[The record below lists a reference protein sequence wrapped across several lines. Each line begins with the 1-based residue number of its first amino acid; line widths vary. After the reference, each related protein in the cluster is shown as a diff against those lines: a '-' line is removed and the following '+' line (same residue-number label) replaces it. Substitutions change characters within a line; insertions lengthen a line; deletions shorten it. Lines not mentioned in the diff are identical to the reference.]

1 MEILAKI
8 GTLVDGKYEILR
20 EIGRGGMSVV
30 YLAMDIRLNKQWAI
44 KEIARKA
51 NDANNDIV
59 VSSLLAEAN
68 LMKKLD
74 HPALPRIVD
83 IIEEQNTIYVVM
95 DYIEGEPLSK
105 VLEVYGAQDQDTVIE
120 WGKQLCD
127 VLYYLHNCEPPII
140 YRDMKPAN
148 VMLRPDGS
156 VKLIDFGIAREYKR
170 SKTADTESL
179 GTRGYAAPEQFGGK
193 GQTDAR
199 TDIYSFGVTLY
210 HLVTGKN
217 PCEPP
222 YELYPIKQINP
233 DFYDGLQYLIQ
244 KCTQMNPEDRFQS
257 CDEIRYV
264 LDNIHEFDKGRR
276 LSQNK
281 KYRAFIVMTIL
292 TVVFAVLGAGSL
304 GLRYS
309 ALSQDFQEKLTLIE
323 RADDISIAD
332 SNYSASKDMSGL
344 DQSQK
349 LRLIASYYET
359 LDRLTSDDASSLYSR
374 SFESPVNYL
383 AVDND
388 SKKSEG
394 GKASVQEYNYS
405 SLSSTDKAYFAKAC
419 YHLGRIYF
427 KQNSSEKLSSF
438 TEAKKYFSYIV
449 DDSKLNLLADGAVY
463 DTSIFTKDDLDK
475 AESLYYLSSAYSY
488 YLTSTD
494 NSSSVALDDDSG
506 DTAQMSAT
514 DAFNILVDSVDI
526 LEKDV
531 GVSIKTSMYRA
542 YYNAL
547 SNNLSS
553 FKSAQIKSNDIDVLY
568 NAIYG
573 AGYDSV
579 CTQVRQKFGSLNIT
593 QAQADEI
600 NNNVTVS
607 EGIYSDELAVN
618 NNTVKSIRDN
628 RVALALKIYNAYNNS

>member
-1 MEILAKI
+1 MAKV

-59 VSSLLAEAN
+59 VASLLAEAN

-83 IIEEQNTIYVVM
+83 IIEEHDTIYVVM

-105 VLEVYGAQDQDTVIE
+105 ILEVYGAQDQDVVIE

-127 VLYYLHNCEPPII
+127 VLFYLHNCNPPII

-148 VMLRPDGS
+148 IMLKPDGT

-233 DFYDGLQYLIQ
+233 NFYDGLQYLIQ
-244 KCTQMNPEDRFQS
+244 KCIQLNPNDRFQS

-276 LSQNK
+276 LIQNR
-281 KYRAFIVMTIL
+281 KYKAFIASTALAI
-292 TVVFAVLGAGSL
+292 VFAIMGTGAIGIGRSVLKQSFENNLRIIEQSNDIAQAQEAFSSVINQSGISASDKLRLFAEYYKSIDSLSQEDPNVASELSLRAPDNVVNDILSEFRESETEHNPYSVLTSEERTNL
-304 GLRYS
+304 GLVYYYQGCINFRMNSKTSTDSFSYAEKSFSYIIDEDKLDFISGKYDYDTSVFTEKMLKTTQGLYYVSSAYGYYS
-309 ALSQDFQEKLTLIE
+309 KNLQSESSIGGLDEEDNLGNTLDAKSAFDTLLE
-323 RADDISIAD
+323 STSLLDDDISDA
-332 SNYSASKDMSGL
+332 L
-344 DQSQK
+344 K
-349 LRLIASYYET
+349 LSIFRAYVVPL
-359 LDRLTSDDASSLYSR
+359 
-374 SFESPVNYL
+374 
-383 AVDND
+383 
-388 SKKSEG
+388 
-394 GKASVQEYNYS
+394 
-405 SLSSTDKAYFAKAC
+405 SLSD
-419 YHLGRIYF
+419 
-427 KQNSSEKLSSF
+427 
-438 TEAKKYFSYIV
+438 
-449 DDSKLNLLADGAVY
+449 
-463 DTSIFTKDDLDK
+463 
-475 AESLYYLSSAYSY
+475 
-488 YLTSTD
+488 
-494 NSSSVALDDDSG
+494 
-506 DTAQMSAT
+506 
-514 DAFNILVDSVDI
+514 
-526 LEKDV
+526 
-531 GVSIKTSMYRA
+531 
-542 YYNAL
+542 
-547 SNNLSS
+547 
-553 FKSAQIKSNDIDVLY
+553 
-568 NAIYG
+568 
-573 AGYDSV
+573 
-579 CTQVRQKFGSLNIT
+579 
-593 QAQADEI
+593 
-600 NNNVTVS
+600 
-607 EGIYSDELAVN
+607 
-618 NNTVKSIRDN
+618 
-628 RVALALKIYNAYNNS
+628 RVLALKSSGVTEENINQLYYAIFRENYKDVYNAAVQKYGKSDLTSEELASFSPPSSVTGGIYALPAGDENVAAIKSQRFDIASIIYRYYGTAE

>member
-1 MEILAKI
+1 MAKV

-30 YLAMDIRLNKQWAI
+30 YLAMDTRLNKQWAI

-127 VLYYLHNCEPPII
+127 VLFYLHNCEPPII

-148 VMLRPDGS
+148 IMLRPDGS

-233 DFYDGLQYLIQ
+233 SFYDGLQYLIQ

-276 LSQNK
+276 LNQNK
-281 KYRAFIVMTIL
+281 KYKAFITMTIL
-292 TVVFAVLGAGSL
+292 TIVFAILGGGSL
-304 GLRYS
+304 GLGRA
-309 ALSQDFQEKLTLIE
+309 ALNRDFKENLQIIATQDEIDKVRESYNNMKNQSGVSDLNKLQLMATYYEALD
-323 RADDISIAD
+323 RISKTD
-332 SNYSASKDMSGL
+332 TS
-344 DQSQK
+344 
-349 LRLIASYYET
+349 LIASE
-359 LDRLTSDDASSLYSR
+359 
-374 SFESPVNYL
+374 
-383 AVDND
+383 
-388 SKKSEG
+388 
-394 GKASVQEYNYS
+394 
-405 SLSSTDKAYFAKAC
+405 SLSTPLEYISTDYAALSSDERTYFALSC
-419 YHLGRIYF
+419 YYLGRIYF
-427 KQNSSEKLSSF
+427 KQNSSSNASSF
-438 TEAKKYFSYIV
+438 TEAEKYFAYIV
-449 DDSKLNLLADGAVY
+449 ETDKLNLLSDEHYEY
-463 DTSIFTKDDLDK
+463 DTSLLTDEILSN
-475 AESLYYLSSAYSY
+475 AQALYYLSSAYGY
-488 YLTSTD
+488 YFKTAD
-494 NSSSVALDDDSG
+494 QSSSVSMG
-506 DTAQMSAT
+506 EDTDGSASLT
-514 DAFNILVDSVDI
+514 AKEAFDRMIKSTDI
-526 LEKDV
+526 LSKDI
-531 GVSIKTSMYRA
+531 GASMKISMYKA

-547 SNNLSS
+547 KNSNVLVL
-553 FKSAQIKSNDIDVLY
+553 FKNAGITADEVNQLY
-568 NAIYG
+568 SAIY
-573 AGYDSV
+573 AEDYDDV
-579 CTQVRQKFGSLNIT
+579 CKQ
-593 QAQADEI
+593 
-600 NNNVTVS
+600 
-607 EGIYSDELAVN
+607 AVN
-618 NNTVKSIRDN
+618 QFGTVEITAAQEETLNSKVANTTAVYSADLGIDDTL
-628 RVALALKIYNAYNNS
+628 VAIKADRFEVAHTIYNLYK

>member
-1 MEILAKI
+1 MAAI

-51 NDANNDIV
+51 NDANNEIV
-59 VSSLLAEAN
+59 VSSLIAEAN

-83 IIEEQNTIYVVM
+83 IIEESNIIYVVM

-105 VLEVYGAQDQDTVIE
+105 ILELYGAQDQDVVIE

-148 VMLRPDGS
+148 IMLKPDGT

-244 KCTQMNPEDRFQS
+244 KCIQLNPDDRFQS

-264 LDNIHEFDKGRR
+264 LDNIQEFDKGRR
-276 LSQNK
+276 INQRR
-281 KYRAFIVMTIL
+281 KYMSFIAMIVMC
-292 TVVFAVLGAGSL
+292 VVCIGLGIGSL
-304 GLRYS
+304 GMRSATVTQSLEENLAVFEDSAKAESDLSTALHNITKEDYFEASDKIKACAEYYEALYNLYS
-309 ALSQDFQEKLTLIE
+309 SGGSDSSIN
-323 RADDISIAD
+323 DDYLQVDVYEYCEDDGSE
-332 SNYSASKDMSGL
+332 ASVYDQL
-344 DQSQK
+344 DQD
-349 LRLIASYYET
+349 
-359 LDRLTSDDASSLYSR
+359 DR
-374 SFESPVNYL
+374 
-383 AVDND
+383 
-388 SKKSEG
+388 
-394 GKASVQEYNYS
+394 
-405 SLSSTDKAYFAKAC
+405 AYFAKAC
-419 YHLGRIYF
+419 YYRGRLYYSKLQSSSSSKIM
-427 KQNSSEKLSSF
+427 KSIQNCFE
-438 TEAKKYFSYIV
+438 YIC
-449 DDSKLNLLADGAVY
+449 DDSKLNLENSTY
-463 DTSIFTKDDLDK
+463 DTTIFSENNLQMSKAFYIMAKSILAAYPSSQSSSTAYVEEGSSTDYAADFRELLDLYDIVNESFGEDQTGLTIVYYSYMYVLSQQAYLSK
-475 AESLYYLSSAYSY
+475 VKSAGVTADEVDELYTIVYGESFEDVCARAESQ
-488 YLTSTD
+488 TGKD
-494 NSSSVALDDDSG
+494 VINIDSKE
-506 DTAQMSAT
+506 
-514 DAFNILVDSVDI
+514 SVDAGS
-526 LEKDV
+526 
-531 GVSIKTSMYRA
+531 GVTSGITA
-542 YYNAL
+542 VEI
-547 SNNLSS
+547 SNNLVDTV
-553 FKSAQIKSNDIDVLY
+553 ISNRFAAAK
-568 NAIYG
+568 NIY
-573 AGYDSV
+573 
-579 CTQVRQKFGSLNIT
+579 
-593 QAQADEI
+593 
-600 NNNVTVS
+600 
-607 EGIYSDELAVN
+607 
-618 NNTVKSIRDN
+618 
-628 RVALALKIYNAYNNS
+628 KIYIANS